1 MKANNNCIKTS
12 SNCIVWDGPNIDC
25 LKLCKGDS
33 ITDVLY
39 KLAKDHCDLL
49 KQLDPLKYDLS
60 CLDLK
65 SCAPGTFKDL
75 FQLVIKRICELEDLP
90 EPKAGT
96 PGAPGTPGIDGDK
109 LQVTKLETG
118 SALCPC
124 GGVTFKAI
132 SGIDAS
138 TIGESTV
145 CNGCNGT
152 NGTRGETGSVG
163 STGGTGPRGETGNAG
178 SNGTDGKSGRGV
190 AVFSQTAEPVA
201 ADFTSLYGTSEGFG
215 VNFLPGNNQIKP
227 GDIWIEPCTTAPVPA
242 ITAPPVITLA

>member
-60 CLDLK
+60 CLDLN
-65 SCAPGTFKDL
+65 SCPPETFREL
-75 FQLVIKRICELEDLP
+75 FQLIISKICELENLP
-90 EPKAGT
+90 EP
-96 PGAPGTPGIDGDK
+96 APPALPEPGIPGKNGDK
-109 LQVTKLETG
+109 LEVTTLAIG
-118 SALCPC
+118 SVLCPC

-132 SGIDAS
+132 SGTDSSVINES
-138 TIGESTV
+138 TI

-152 NGTRGETGSVG
+152 AGTRGDSGLAGTTGN
-163 STGGTGPRGETGNAG
+163 TGLRGEPGIAG
-178 SNGTDGKSGRGV
+178 TNGSPGKSGRGV
-190 AVFSQTAEPVA
+190 AVFSQTAQPTSA
-201 ADFTSLYGTSEGFG
+201 NFTALYGTTEGFG
-215 VNFLPGNNQIKP
+215 TNFITGNNQIKP
-227 GDIWIEPCTTAPVPA
+227 GDIWIEPCTQPA
-242 ITAPPVITLA
+242 